1 MKKTIFFYLLAAA
14 FLTAATIASAN
25 ANESEKLANI
35 AQSCETSQHYQDC
48 VRNKFF
54 NNLK

>member
-1 MKKTIFFYLLAAA
+1 MKKTIFFYLLAFA
-14 FLTAATIASAN
+14 LIIAPVLAQ
-25 ANESEKLANI
+25 ANESEKLAKL
-35 AQSCETSQHYQDC
+35 AQSCESSQHYQDC